1 MRTYQHQPPGTVD
14 RARDLRRN
22 ATDAERKLWAGLRRT
37 FPELRFRR
45 QVPVGPYFVDFLS
58 VRAALVIE
66 VDGGQHG
73 DAAAYDAR
81 RTAVLNQY
89 GYRVERFW
97 NDDVLTNLDGVMQR
111 LAMVVATNQDAR
123 TPA

>member
-22 ATDAERKLWAGLRRT
+22 ATDAGKKLWAGLRQT
-37 FPELRFRR
+37 FPALRFRR

-66 VDGGQHG
+66 VHGGQHG
-73 DAAAYDAR
+73 DVAAYDAR

-97 NDDVLTNLDGVMQR
+97 KDDVLVNLDGVLQR

>member
-1 MRTYQHQPPGTVD
+1 MYRDQPSGTVD

-22 ATDAERKLWAGLRRT
+22 ATDAEKKLWSGLRRT

-58 VRAALVIE
+58 VRAGLVIE
-66 VDGGQHG
+66 VDGGQHS

-81 RTAVLNQY
+81 RTAVLNQL
-89 GYRVERFW
+89 GYHVERFW
-97 NDDVLTNLDGVMQR
+97 NDDVLSNLDGVLQR
-111 LAMVVATNQDAR
+111 LATVVSTNQDVRAL
-123 TPA
+123 A